1 MLLNLE
7 YALKCDAFV
16 CTLMS
21 NWCRLIDELR
31 ATVGESMLEITL
43 WFSRT
48 QYTALKTTYLSQYSS
63 PQHIYS
69 IIFYFILFCSVLLG
83 NRAHLP
89 YVDLSVESCGK
100 AMCFNEGVKDFEW

>member
-69 IIFYFILFCSVLLG
+69 IIFYFILFCFV
-83 NRAHLP
+83 R
-89 YVDLSVESCGK
+89 E
-100 AMCFNEGVKDFEW
+100 